1 MELLKKNPWDISTLF
16 VVVFVPVVYLYDTV
30 FGGKGVVERDAGAGA
45 AIGVVL
51 TLIII
56 VVYVIT
62 NLILKD
68 SDLEY

>member
-1 MELLKKNPWDISTLF
+1 M
-16 VVVFVPVVYLYDTV
+16 PVVYLYDTV